1 MTTGMK
7 DLPSGK
13 RVFFVGIGGI
23 SMSGLARIACN
34 YGLIVGGSDMHPSER
49 TKELEGIGVKVYD
62 HHSEENI
69 KEFAPDIVVHTA
81 AILPGNPELE
91 YSRKN
96 GLTVMER
103 SVFLGL
109 ITRNF
114 ANVIN
119 ISGTHG
125 KTTTTSMVSLILLK
139 SGANPTVHLGAELDA
154 FGGSVYLGSKDQL
167 LVSEACE
174 YHRSF
179 LEFYSTIA
187 AITNID
193 YDHVDCYSSIDE
205 VIDVFAQFT
214 EKLSPEGTLVIP
226 AGDKN
231 VQECVKRIPSVRAKL
246 GLEEP
251 RILTT
256 GLSGE
261 GVDFF
266 GREPDFCAANV
277 VYTDGKAGFDVLF
290 KGRPYTHIQLAI
302 PGTHN
307 VYNALTA
314 IACASL
320 AGGNQEAAQK
330 ALAEFTGAEGRF
342 TIKGT
347 YKGAMVV
354 TDYAH
359 HPSAARATLDAASHV
374 PHNKTWVV
382 FQPLT
387 YSRTKV
393 LFEDYVTS
401 LLPCEDVFFDE
412 IFSDREVNPGDI
424 SSKDIAD
431 EINRRGG
438 HAIFF
443 NSKEEIIDKL
453 SEVVGKDDMILILG
467 PEDIRSLGDRL
478 VALE

>member
-1 MTTGMK
+1 MK